1 MKKNFFAAALILSLG
16 VGSFAACSSDDLNGQ
31 QTEQKKTTT
40 MMSIALKMPAASGH
54 RAPGDQPNNYI
65 GEWLGQEKITGVE
78 VFVFNGTAAGSTLE
92 VHQTFTG
99 SDYSAGTVGSDFVI
113 RPNKGIAITAGVKQ
127 VYVVINPNATTNNH
141 LNSVTSVGTTTL
153 TQFEAKYNGVADA
166 MTATGI
172 AAAAATSDN
181 SVAGEFAKLDKSGAT
196 PNLWKNE
203 IVMTGKNAGSTGVN
217 VADNVSE
224 AAALGGTNLVSLE
237 VKRVVARVAVTSKAA
252 SFNLEGDDPYTT
264 AVEPN
269 AVLGTVTGFT
279 YVAAQGE
286 RQLNFTQKE
295 AADNT
300 AVEGGFSYKWN
311 SPAYAFIS
319 TDDYGKAGQTNAAD
333 ARAKYDYAPL
343 WQKEASAPAG
353 GLYGHPVVTNA
364 AISAIVDPLAPSDAN
379 AATIGK
385 LMEGDFLLPTTHKY
399 NATAPNNPTDQGYY
413 KGNTA
418 YVLIR
423 TIFTPAKI
431 NVDKD
436 PLVAPNATGP
446 AANRPNRPA
455 AAGSPELWSSIA
467 DAQRPEILVRG
478 ANGLFYSTVFAS
490 QDPMYNGVTG
500 QSVEIFE
507 AVKDATNKVLGYKM
521 LYFAWVNP
529 DNVTLGKWYNSAVY
543 RNNIYHVQL
552 DGVTGTGMSWNPLVP
567 ASPSDPSTTT
577 PNNPDPQT
585 PVPAVNVPNSP
596 GPQVPTTPVTPV
608 TPTPTPTPVTPQNP
622 LTPNKTFMAVKTTVL
637 PWQVHGYKFPLH
649 NQ

>member
-78 VFVFNGTAAGSTLE
+78 VFVFNGVAGTSTLE
-92 VHQTFTG
+92 AHKTFTG
-99 SDYSAGTVGSDFVI
+99 TDYSAGTVGSDFVI

-127 VYVVINPNATTNNH
+127 VYVVINPNTATNNH
-141 LNSVTSVGTTTL
+141 LSSVTSVGTTTL
-153 TQFEAKYNGVADA
+153 TQFEAAYDGVAA
-166 MTATGI
+166 V
-172 AAAAATSDN
+172 AAAPGVATAAVATDN
-181 SVAGEFAKLDKSGAT
+181 SVAGHFAKLDKNSSTNPAD
-196 PNLWKNE
+196 WKNE
-203 IVMTGKNAGSTGVN
+203 IVMTGKNAGLAGVN
-217 VADNVSE
+217 IADNVSE
-224 AAALGGTNLVSLE
+224 ATAISGGTNLVSLE
-237 VKRVVARVAVTSKAA
+237 VKRVVARVAVTSSAA
-252 SFNLEGDDPYTT
+252 DFTLQGDDPYN
-264 AVEPN
+264 PGN
-269 AVLGTVTGFT
+269 TVTLGKVSGFT

-286 RQLNFTQKE
+286 RELNFTQKE
-295 AADNT
+295 AAANT
-300 AVEGGFSYKWN
+300 ALEG
-311 SPAYAFIS
+311 AFS
-319 TDDYGKAGQTNAAD
+319 TDDYGKLGQPNAAQ
-333 ARAKYDYAPL
+333 ALAKYDYAPL

-364 AISAIVDPLAPSDAN
+364 AINAIVDPLTPSPAN

-385 LMEGDFLLPTTHKY
+385 LMVGDFLLPTTHKY

-423 TIFTPAKI
+423 TIFTPEKI

-436 PLVAPNATGP
+436 PTVAPDATGP

-467 DAQRPEILVRG
+467 AGQRPEILVRG
-478 ANGLFYSTVFAS
+478 ANGMFYSTVFAS
-490 QDPMYNGVTG
+490 QDPMYNGVSG
-500 QSVEIFE
+500 QSVEIFT
-507 AVKDATNKVLGYKM
+507 AVKDNTNQVLGYKM

-529 DNVTLGKWYNSAVY
+529 DNVAGNKWYNSAVY

-567 ASPSDPSTTT
+567 ATPTKNSNDPNH
-577 PNNPDPQT
+577 PNNPDPQA
-585 PVPAVNVPNSP
+585 PVPTVNVPNNP
-596 GPQVPTTPVTPV
+596 GPQNPGTPVTPV